1 MYNSLRAR
9 VTLGVLAIMLTLL
22 LVSAV
27 AITTL
32 RRLGGEIE
40 TILRENYRSVIACVD
55 MKEALERQDSAALFA
70 STGHDDIARPL
81 LAEQRAGPWGAVS
94 ARSTEAT

>member
-1 MYNSLRAR
+1 MFSSLRAR
-9 VTLGVLAIMLTLL
+9 VTLGFFAITLTLL

-27 AITTL
+27 AITSL

-55 MKEALERQDSAALFA
+55 MK
-70 STGHDDIARPL
+70 
-81 LAEQRAGPWGAVS
+81 
-94 ARSTEAT
+94 